1 MKKVLTKIVTLLV
14 ALVLA
19 LGTFSGCGLVTT
31 NTDRDMA
38 QVVASL
44 SIGSGNENKG
54 APAVHKDYFLK
65 KELLAGYMSYGYYY
79 VSSYGYTVSQAYS
92 TILESL
98 IQSAVIVQQAK
109 IGLAEYYISNKD
121 NTATDNFEGYYVA
134 TIDKNVPNGV
144 DSADVL
150 YNAGVTEAEYEATSK
165 SGNYE
170 KLVEYLGIYLTDYEK
185 AQAEYTVLNSIS
197 SMIETYKES
206 DDEENDI
213 ENETFTARAIPTE
226 ETEDDLDE
234 HELKDDIPTDYEYK
248 VVAAKL
254 GNEADWTALKT
265 TYTNT
270 YDLNKHLYDSYKV
283 NLSSNEDKSA
293 LNKAIKQLKKN
304 GLISSGENR
313 NNTNPEEVIKY
324 SYFQYLLKSQYES
337 LIVSKY
343 ERSLKANAEAEVA
356 NDTALEAQFV
366 AEYRTQWE
374 NYNSSYSAYETALDS
389 ATEDAPVYCN
399 PYDGYG
405 YVLNLLI
412 GFTDEQTEILNE
424 LNSKAG
430 ITTAQKAENREKML
444 ANLTVRDQ
452 RTTWVQSSYGTLSE
466 GKFTFDD
473 KYLVSE
479 IGSSAY
485 TKLSSYIGTTVL
497 ANEFEDKD
505 DSGVATMTYSFKN
518 VYSTGMSF
526 DDFIDEYLNPCTG
539 MVKTIYTD
547 GSDGQIGTLTGFTN
561 DSDTRKAFDDLMYA
575 FSTDTGCLGK
585 AFGYTYSPKT
595 SASTYVKEF
604 ADASAAVV
612 SKGAGAYTIVATQ
625 YGYHIILCT
634 KTIDKDDVLDADGK
648 LDNDKLIAYYNNKVK
663 ADYRDIKIDSLLS
676 DYVTKISNMMVN
688 EYIDKAEYFG
698 EAYSDLIETDDD
710 PAVDSSAN

>member
-19 LGTFSGCGLVTT
+19 LGAFSGCGLVTT

-44 SIGSGNENKG
+44 SIGSGNENKD

-121 NTATDNFEGYYVA
+121 NTDANTFEGYYVA
-134 TIDKNVPNGV
+134 TINSNVPSGV

-150 YNAGVTEAEYEATSK
+150 YNAGVTEAEYEAASK

-170 KLVEYLGIYLTDYEK
+170 KLAEYLGIYLTDYEK
-185 AQAEYTVLNSIS
+185 AQAKYTVLNSIS

-213 ENETFTARAIPTE
+213 ENETFTARATPTE

-234 HELKDDIPTDYEYK
+234 HELKGDKPTDYEYK

-254 GNEADWTALKT
+254 GNEDDWSSLKT
-265 TYTNT
+265 AYTYT
-270 YDLNKHLYDSYKV
+270 YDLNKHLYDSYEVK
-283 NLSSNEDKSA
+283 LSSNEDKSA

-304 GLISSGENR
+304 GLISSNENR
-313 NNTNPEEVIKY
+313 NNTKPEEVIKY

-343 ERSLKANAEAEVA
+343 ERSLKANAETEVA
-356 NDTALEAQFV
+356 NETALEAQFV

-412 GFTDEQTEILNE
+412 GFTDEQTEILDE

-430 ITTAQKAENREKML
+430 ITTEQKAANRAEML
-444 ANLTVRDQ
+444 KHLIVKDQ

-466 GKFTFDD
+466 GRFTFDD

-479 IGSSAY
+479 TTSMAY
-485 TKLSSYIGTTVL
+485 AMLNSYKGTTVL
-497 ANEFEDKD
+497 ANEFKDKD
-505 DSGVATMTYSFKN
+505 DSGVATTTYSFKN

-526 DDFIDEYLNPCTG
+526 DDFINEYLSLTG
-539 MVKTIYTD
+539 MEKKIYTD
-547 GSDGQIGTLTGFTN
+547 GLSDDRIGTLNNFTN
-561 DSDTRKAFDDLMYA
+561 DSDVRKAFDDLMYA

-604 ADASAAVV
+604 ADAAAAVV
-612 SKGAGAYTIVATQ
+612 NEGVGAYTIVATQ

-634 KTIDKDDVLDADGK
+634 KTIAKDDVLTDGK
-648 LDNDKLIAYYNNKVK
+648 LDDAKIRAYYNDKVK

-688 EYIDKAEYFG
+688 EYIDKAEYFSK
-698 EAYSDLIETDDD
+698 AYSDLIETDDD